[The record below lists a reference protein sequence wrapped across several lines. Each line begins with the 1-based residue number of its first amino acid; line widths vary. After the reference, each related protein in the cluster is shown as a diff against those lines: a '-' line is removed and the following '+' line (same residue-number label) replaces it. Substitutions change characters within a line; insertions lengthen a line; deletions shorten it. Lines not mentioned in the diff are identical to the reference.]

1 MRIAALTC
9 TSITAIARTNG
20 KARTDAAS
28 PSGNGSYTVA
38 MATSTHPPICDS
50 RSFGRSNNEKANHE
64 RNELVGEE
72 NNLRGFRRAVEF
84 VPDFSVHDHFQI

>member
-38 MATSTHPPICDS
+38 MATNTHPPIRDT
-50 RSFGRSNNEKANHE
+50 RSFGRLKTTK
-64 RNELVGEE
+64 RPITRVM
-72 NNLRGFRRAVEF
+72 NLLARKIICEVFDARSSWSQTR
-84 VPDFSVHDHFQI
+84 P